1 MQKLLILCAL
11 EEEFSKEDNRYA
23 ESIFYTGVGK
33 VNSCI
38 TTIELIR
45 EKNPSLIVN
54 VGTVGSCRHGIEGI
68 IECGVF
74 KDRDD
79 TSEFDSKNV
88 IYTNKD
94 LLTISTG
101 DNFVS
106 QKVEGC
112 DVVDMEAYA
121 IAKVCKR
128 YNVDFKCY
136 KYITDYTNQDSRDNW
151 ETNTSNGK
159 PYFLDKL
166 YELLGY

>member
-1 MQKLLILCAL
+1 MQELLILCAL
-11 EEEFSKEDNRYA
+11 EEEFSKEGNRYA
-23 ESIFYTGVGK
+23 DNIFYTGVGK
-33 VNSCI
+33 INSCI
-38 TTIELIR
+38 TTLELIK

-54 VGTVGSCRHGIEGI
+54 VGTVGACRDDIEGI

-79 TSEFDSKNV
+79 TSEFNSENI
-88 IYTNKD
+88 IYTDNN

-101 DNFVS
+101 DNFIS
-106 QKVEGC
+106 HKVEGC

-128 YNVDFKCY
+128 DNVDFKCY
-136 KYITDYTNQDSRDNW
+136 KYITDYTNQESKDNW
-151 ETNTSNGK
+151 QANVSNGK

-166 YELLGY
+166 YQLLGY